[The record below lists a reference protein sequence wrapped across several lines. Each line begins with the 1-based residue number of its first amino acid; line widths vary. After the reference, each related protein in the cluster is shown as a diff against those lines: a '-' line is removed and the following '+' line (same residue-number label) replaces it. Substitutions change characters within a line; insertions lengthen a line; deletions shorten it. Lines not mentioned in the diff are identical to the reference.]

1 MKNIKDQN
9 GNTILG
15 NILPDYILRHDGNLE
30 AVAEELLIDYAVL
43 YKYVRDSDQCQEMLQ
58 IVRERAAQRAERA
71 LADRVQAHD
80 TKAITFALQALKPE
94 IYGDSKTITVKT
106 KTPKET
112 ERAIKD
118 IFGIKED

>member
-1 MKNIKDQN
+1 MKNLKDAN

-15 NILPDYILRHDGNLE
+15 NIIPDYILQKDGNLE
-30 AVAEELLIDYAVL
+30 AIAEELNVSYAVL
-43 YKYVRDSDQCQEMLQ
+43 YKYVRDSEPCQEMLQ

-94 IYGDSKTITVKT
+94 IYGESKTVTLKA
-106 KTPKET
+106 KSPEET
-112 ERAIKD
+112 ERAIKNL
-118 IFGIKED
+118 FGIQGG